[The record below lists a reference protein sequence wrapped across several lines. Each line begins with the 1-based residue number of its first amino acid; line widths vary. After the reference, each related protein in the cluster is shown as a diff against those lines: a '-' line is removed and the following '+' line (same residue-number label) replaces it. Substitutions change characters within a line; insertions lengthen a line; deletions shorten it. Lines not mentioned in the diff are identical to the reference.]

1 MLRKSEVE
9 ELYLKYGFELGE
21 ENEKYLVF
29 FSKSGYFQN
38 AEIVILDEKAKEESI
53 NKKEMEDIGYSVRV
67 RKYSDI
73 NAVHDALFN
82 GFFSTTISNQKFN
95 HTYTQFCEQQKNKLG
110 NNYEYISGDYVE
122 NGALQDNNV
131 IDRIVEIF
139 NKNDRQLII
148 LEASAGFGKTCTS
161 FEVVKTLIN
170 KVPTK
175 IPLLTELSKN
185 RKARVFR
192 YVLLSEIDQKF
203 PTLSSELVTNEIMD
217 GRIILVIDGFDEL
230 LSKGSIEQNDS
241 DKASG
246 KDAQTMLDTIAQLIP
261 EGSKTKILLTSRKS
275 SIFVGDNFDN
285 WVTQYLIGCDITR
298 LQLSQ
303 PSLKDWIG
311 TEKIELLKENS
322 ISLNNI
328 LNPVLLT
335 VLRNESIEEF
345 KRKYTSNEKL
355 IERYLELLLQ
365 REKTRQSLPLTVDEQ
380 LFIMRGL
387 SSEMVRLDITAD
399 DVELIKLMLTDVVS
413 AKIDDYLKRYDTMI
427 DSSESKPTDVEFIN
441 KLSQHALLDRVS
453 MQNNQIGFINDFIFG
468 LMIALST
475 LNGQLSV
482 NELCGKYIDIA
493 TTAFSAHTINKRKEL
508 YDLILPSLN
517 KESAQRQIG
526 VSLNLIGTIA
536 GRYENEYFDGM
547 LFGKNISISDD
558 NIFTNCIFSDC
569 VFDTCK
575 INVKAFKTC
584 QFYNCSFYNNSFEG
598 TSDTDCELTFLS
610 CTGHEKFASLA
621 YYDKIIDQQDDSID
635 YERVILE
642 QFWKPGYDRAEP
654 NRSFNALFKGVP
666 NNDRYRLVN
675 AIELLVKKGIL
686 IKRIRVYELNIEK
699 IDTIKKIIGR

>member
-1 MLRKSEVE
+1 MLKKVDVV

-29 FSKSGYFQN
+29 LSQSGYFQN
-38 AEIVILDEKAKEESI
+38 AEIVILDEKLKEDSI
-53 NKKEMEDIGYSVRV
+53 NKKEIEDIGYSVRV

-82 GFFSTTISNQKFN
+82 GFFSTAVSNRKFN

-110 NNYEYISGDYVE
+110 NNYEYISGDYIE
-122 NGALQDNNV
+122 NGSLQDNDV
-131 IDRIVEIF
+131 IERIVEIL
-139 NKNDRQLII
+139 NKDDRQLII

-161 FEVVKTLIN
+161 FEVVKTLID
-170 KVPTK
+170 KMPTK

-203 PTLSSELVTNEIMD
+203 PSLSSELVTSEIMA

-230 LSKGSIEQNDS
+230 LSKGSTEQSDS
-241 DKASG
+241 DKTVG

-285 WVTQYLIGCDITR
+285 WVTQYLIGCNITR

-311 TEKIELLKENS
+311 AEKIELLRKNN

-335 VLRNESIEEF
+335 ILRNDSIEEF
-345 KRKYTSNEKL
+345 ESKYTSNEKL
-355 IERYLELLLQ
+355 IEQYLELLLQ
-365 REKTRQSLPLTVDEQ
+365 REKTRQSLPLSVDEQ

-387 SSEMVRLDITAD
+387 SAEMVKMDITAE
-399 DVELIKLMLTDVVS
+399 DVDLIKLILTDVVS
-413 AKIDDYLKRYDTMI
+413 TKIDDYLNRYDTLV
-427 DSSESKPTDVEFIN
+427 DSSETKPTEVEFIN
-441 KLSQHALLDRVS
+441 KLSQHALLDRIS

-468 LMIALST
+468 LMIAHST
-475 LNGQLSV
+475 LRGQLSI
-482 NELCGKYIDIA
+482 NELSGKYIDIA
-493 TTAFSAHTINKRKEL
+493 TTAFSAHNFDKRKEL
-508 YDLILPSLN
+508 YDLITPSIS

-526 VSLNLIGTIA
+526 VSLNLLGTIV
-536 GRYENEYFDGM
+536 GKYENEYFDGM
-547 LFGKNISISDD
+547 LFGKNISIADD
-558 NIFTNCIFSDC
+558 NIFNNCIFSDC
-569 VFDTCK
+569 VFDTCN

-598 TSDTDCELTFLS
+598 RKDADCELTFLA
-610 CTGHEKFASLA
+610 CTGHEQFASLA
-621 YYDKIIDQQDDSID
+621 YCDKKSNPSDNSID

-642 QFWKPGYDRAEP
+642 QFWKPGYDMAEP
-654 NRSFNALFKGVP
+654 NRSFQALFKGFS
-666 NNDRYRLVN
+666 NSDRAKLVD
-675 AIELLVKKGIL
+675 AIEQLVKKGIL
-686 IKRIRVYELNIEK
+686 IKRIRVYELNVEK
-699 IDTIKKIIGR
+699 IDSIKSIIGR

>member
-1 MLRKSEVE
+1 MLRKSEVV

-29 FSKSGYFQN
+29 FSQSGYFQN
-38 AEIVILDEKAKEESI
+38 AEIVILDEKVEEDSI
-53 NKKEMEDIGYSVRV
+53 NKKEIEDIGYSVRV
-67 RKYSDI
+67 RKYTDI

-82 GFFSTTISNQKFN
+82 GFFSTTVSNRKFD
-95 HTYTQFCEQQKNKLG
+95 HTYAQFCVQQKNKLG

-122 NGALQDNNV
+122 NGSLQENNV
-131 IDRIVEIF
+131 IERIVEIF
-139 NKNDRQLII
+139 NKDDRQLII

-161 FEVVKTLIN
+161 FEVVKTLID
-170 KVPTK
+170 KIPTK

-203 PTLSSELVTNEIMD
+203 PALSSELVTSEIMD

-230 LSKGSIEQNDS
+230 LSKGSTEQSVS
-241 DKASG
+241 DKTVG

-285 WVTQYLIGCDITR
+285 WVAQYLIGCNITR

-311 TEKIELLKENS
+311 TEKIELLKKNN

-345 KRKYTSNEKL
+345 ESKYTSNEKL
-355 IERYLELLLQ
+355 IEQYLNLLLQ
-365 REKTRQSLPLTVDEQ
+365 REKTRQSLPLSVEEQ

-387 SSEMVRLDITAD
+387 SAEMVRLDITAD
-399 DVELIKLMLTDVVS
+399 DVELIKLILTDVVS
-413 AKIDDYLKRYDTMI
+413 TRIDDYLNRYDTLV
-427 DSSESKPTDVEFIN
+427 DSSETKPTEVEFIN
-441 KLSQHALLDRVS
+441 KLSQHALLDRIS

-468 LMIALST
+468 LMIAHST
-475 LNGQLSV
+475 LNGQLSID
-482 NELCGKYIDIA
+482 ELGGKYIDIA
-493 TTAFSAHTINKRKEL
+493 TTAFSAHAFNKRKEL
-508 YDLILPSLN
+508 YDLILPSLS

-526 VSLNLIGTIA
+526 VSLNLIGTIS
-536 GRYENEYFDGM
+536 GKYENEYFDGM
-547 LFGKNISISDD
+547 LFGKNISITDD
-558 NIFTNCIFSDC
+558 NVFNNCIFSDC
-569 VFDTCK
+569 VFDKCN
-575 INVKAFKTC
+575 INVKSFKTC
-584 QFYNCSFYNNSFEG
+584 QFYNCSFYNNSYEG
-598 TSDTDCELTFLS
+598 TSDTDCELTFLA
-610 CTGHEKFASLA
+610 CTGHEQFAHMA
-621 YYDKIIDQQDDSID
+621 YYDEKNNQSDNSID

-642 QFWKPGYDRAEP
+642 QFWKPGYDMAEP
-654 NRSFNALFKGVP
+654 NRSFQVLFKGVP
-666 NNDRYRLVN
+666 NSDRTRLVD
-675 AIELLVKKGIL
+675 AIELLVRKGIL

-699 IDTIKKIIGR
+699 IDTIKSIIAR